1 MEQNQDGLEY
11 SSEDEKKKGGDRAD
25 NLQKLKVTH
34 QPKVPLSPALL
45 TPDNLFFQQI
55 KNF

>member
-11 SSEDEKKKGGDRAD
+11 SSEDEKKKGGDLAD

-55 KNF
+55 NNF